1 MAPHSHS
8 DPNPQDRAAGA
19 ATVPQP
25 AELLAA
31 IIASSEDAIASKTLQ
46 GIVTSWNAAAERLFG
61 FTAEEMIGQPILRII
76 PPELY
81 PEEDRILTEIRSG
94 RRIERYETVRVRK
107 DGTRVHISLTV
118 SPILDSTG
126 KIVGAAKIAHDIT
139 KLRALLADR
148 ELLLESERSA
158 RAQAERM
165 SRLKDE
171 FLATLSHE
179 LRTPLNAIQGWTELI
194 QHEGT
199 KPENLARGLEAISRN
214 VRIQAKIV
222 NDLLDMSRV
231 VSGQV
236 MLEVHP
242 TSLQQV
248 LGHAIDAVRPS
259 ADNKSI
265 RIQTL
270 IDAKIGPVRGDP
282 TRLQQVIWNL
292 LSNAVKFTPKG
303 GRIKVILERVDSHVE
318 VTIEDTGIGIE
329 PDFLPYVFD
338 RFRQGDSG
346 ISRRHGGLGLGLS
359 IVKSLVE
366 LHGGSVRAKSPGKD
380 QGSTFS
386 VALPLFHV
394 RPEEDRRST
403 ASPSDPLQTVE
414 LPRLDGTRVLLVDD
428 DADGCELVS
437 AILVAGGAHVRCA
450 TSGAEALEIMAQEHF
465 DVVLSDIGMPD
476 MDGYEFMRVLRKA
489 EEGRSELT
497 PAIAVTA
504 YAGTADRQ
512 RALLSGYQMHIAK
525 PIEAPELIAA
535 IASLKHLKQT

>member
-1 MAPHSHS
+1 MAPESPS
-8 DPNPQDRAAGA
+8 DSKARAPAAGA
-19 ATVPQP
+19 PTVPQP

-46 GIVTSWNAAAERLFG
+46 GIVTSWNVAAERLFG

-81 PEEDRILTEIRSG
+81 PEEDRILGEIRSG
-94 RRIERYETVRVRK
+94 HGIERHETVRLRK
-107 DGTRVHISLTV
+107 DGTRVHVSLTV
-118 SPILDSTG
+118 SPILDATG
-126 KIVGAAKIAHDIT
+126 KVVGAAKVAHDIT
-139 KLRALLADR
+139 KLHALVADR

-179 LRTPLNAIQGWTELI
+179 LRTPLNAIQGWSELL
-194 QHEGT
+194 QHAGT
-199 KPENLARGLEAISRN
+199 KPEDLKRGLEAISRN
-214 VRIQAKIV
+214 VRTQAQIV
-222 NDLLDMSRV
+222 NDLLDMSRI

-242 TSLQQV
+242 MSLQDV
-248 LGHAIDAVRPS
+248 LSHAIDAVRPS
-259 ADNKSI
+259 ADNKFI
-265 RIQTL
+265 IIQTL
-270 IDAKIGPVRGDP
+270 IDSKIGPVRGDP

-303 GRIKVILERVDSHVE
+303 GRIKASLERVDSHVE
-318 VTIEDTGIGIE
+318 VTVEDSGSGIE
-329 PDFLPYVFD
+329 PDFLPFVFD
-338 RFRQGDSG
+338 RFRQADSG
-346 ISRRHGGLGLGLS
+346 ISRRHGGLGIGLS

-380 QGSTFS
+380 RGSTFS

-394 RPEEDRRST
+394 RPEEDRLST
-403 ASPSDPLQTVE
+403 MNLSDPLQTIE

-428 DADGCELVS
+428 DADGGELVS
-437 AILVAGGAHVRCA
+437 AILVARGAHVRCVA
-450 TSGAEALEIMAQEHF
+450 SGREALEVMVQGQF

-476 MDGYEFMRVLRKA
+476 MDGYEFMRALRKA
-489 EEGRSELT
+489 EESGSRLT

-525 PIEAPELIAA
+525 PIEAAELIAA
-535 IASLKHLKQT
+535 IATLKLLKRA

>member
-1 MAPHSHS
+1 
-8 DPNPQDRAAGA
+8 
-19 ATVPQP
+19 
-25 AELLAA
+25 
-31 IIASSEDAIASKTLQ
+31 
-46 GIVTSWNAAAERLFG
+46 
-61 FTAEEMIGQPILRII
+61 
-76 PPELY
+76 
-81 PEEDRILTEIRSG
+81 
-94 RRIERYETVRVRK
+94 
-107 DGTRVHISLTV
+107 
-118 SPILDSTG
+118 
-126 KIVGAAKIAHDIT
+126 
-139 KLRALLADR
+139 
-148 ELLLESERSA
+148 
-158 RAQAERM
+158 
-165 SRLKDE
+165 
-171 FLATLSHE
+171 
-179 LRTPLNAIQGWTELI
+179 
-194 QHEGT
+194 
-199 KPENLARGLEAISRN
+199 
-214 VRIQAKIV
+214 
-222 NDLLDMSRV
+222 MSRV

-242 TSLQQV
+242 TSLQEV
-248 LGHAIDAVRPS
+248 LSHAIDAVRPS
-259 ADNKSI
+259 ADNRSI

-329 PDFLPYVFD
+329 PDFLPFVFD
-338 RFRQGDSG
+338 RFRQADSG
-346 ISRRHGGLGLGLS
+346 ISRRHGGLGIGLS

-394 RPEEDRRST
+394 RPEEDRRS
-403 ASPSDPLQTVE
+403 AVSPSDPLQTIE

-437 AILVAGGAHVRCA
+437 AILLARGAHVRCV
-450 TSGAEALEIMAQEHF
+450 TSGAEALEIMTQEHF

-476 MDGYEFMRVLRKA
+476 MDGYEFMRALRKA
-489 EEGRSELT
+489 EKGRSKLT

-504 YAGTADRQ
+504 YAGTTDRQ

-535 IASLKHLKQT
+535 IASLKPLNRT